1 MHQEIKLPPS
11 LLKSIGVFIFIFVL
25 LSLPWPG
32 LQKTYSSCFQGIGTT
47 LFSSDHGPRDV
58 VFLKH
63 PEHVTL
69 PSMVRIEIANR
80 RWLSADG
87 SGPVRHLDLDVHG
100 FALLPTMLLIA
111 LVFATP
117 LPTNKRIVSLVS
129 GLLLMQLVV
138 IGFLALAIWNES
150 AQIGLVNIN
159 PEWKTIME
167 TTIVNVVT
175 HFSIAAPI
183 AIWVLVCLSNMDKIT
198 NPSR

>member
-1 MHQEIKLPPS
+1 M
-11 LLKSIGVFIFIFVL
+11 
-25 LSLPWPG
+25 
-32 LQKTYSSCFQGIGTT
+32 

-58 VFLKH
+58 VFLAH
-63 PEHVTL
+63 PEHVKL

-100 FALLPTMLLIA
+100 FAILPTILLIA
-111 LVFATP
+111 LVLATP
-117 LPTNKRIVSLVS
+117 LPMGKRIVSLLL
-129 GLLLMQLVV
+129 GLLLLQLVV
-138 IGFLALAIWNES
+138 MGFLALAIWNES
-150 AQIGLVNIN
+150 AQIGLVNIK

-183 AIWVLVCLSNMDKIT
+183 AIWVLVCLRNIDKIT
-198 NPSR
+198 NPSL